1 MWVRRQWERGKA
13 SESWS
18 PVLSGAMAAAVLS
31 LPSTWGPRKC
41 QGFPGK
47 KGDSIF
53 YVSPTHG
60 PKKTSSWWVP
70 SECRQ
75 KREAAGEDLRL
86 NPDQLGQGVQGP
98 RKGTGKEL
106 VCPEHFIIRVS
117 FTTPVEGGRLYFPSS
132 R

>member
-1 MWVRRQWERGKA
+1 MGEREGVRKLVSCFLRGDGCCC
-13 SESWS
+13 SFS
-18 PVLSGAMAAAVLS
+18 S
-31 LPSTWGPRKC
+31 LHLGWRKC

-60 PKKTSSWWVP
+60 PKKTRTWWVP
-70 SECRQ
+70 SEWRQ
-75 KREAAGEDLRL
+75 KREVAEKDLRL

-98 RKGTGKEL
+98 IEETGGEL